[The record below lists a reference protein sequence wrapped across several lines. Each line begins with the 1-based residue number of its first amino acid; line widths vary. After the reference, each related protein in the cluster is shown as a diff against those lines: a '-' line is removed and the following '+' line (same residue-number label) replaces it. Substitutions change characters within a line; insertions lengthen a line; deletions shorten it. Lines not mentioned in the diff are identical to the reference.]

1 VIPSRLRLLLC
12 VAALSAPLTMLS
24 AQPAPRYRDATQ
36 PIDARVADLLGRM
49 TRVEKFRQ
57 LFMAPATPSE
67 LATFDL
73 SAGLFGVQLRIGDT
87 VPAARAARAHALLL
101 DSLQQR
107 MARESRLGIPPL
119 FFEEALHGILDAG
132 ATVFPQAIGL
142 AATFDTTLVHRV
154 HVATAREMKTRGLRM
169 ALSPVINLATDV
181 RWGRTEETLGE
192 DPWLSAAMGRA
203 HVRAFES
210 AQIVTTPKHFAVN
223 VGDGGR
229 DSWSI
234 QLSERALEARHFPP
248 FLSTI
253 RDAGARSLMTA
264 YNSVNGDPAT
274 QNRFLLHTTLRER
287 WGFDGFVISDASA
300 TSGSTVLHRTERNT
314 AEAFRHALEAGLDV
328 VFQGALRD
336 IAPYER
342 AVTDGLIA
350 DSLLDRAAA
359 RVLRVKFA
367 LGLFDAPPL
376 RADSAAYWNG
386 HATHLA
392 LAREAAQASLVL
404 LHNTPRRGT
413 APVLP
418 FTRDVRRVALIGIDA
433 DSVRFGGYS
442 GSGVT
447 PVSLRTALASRAGVS
462 VRYAPG
468 PGRSDDSL
476 RVVPAEALSHA
487 GGAGLAAEYW
497 ANPDFTGAPTVRR
510 IDAQVGFTWTLSS
523 PSRELP
529 YDWYAARWTGVLQV
543 PTGGVRQIGIDGND
557 GVRLWIDDTL
567 VLDQWPKRSAGRW
580 IAPVNLSA
588 GTHTLRI
595 EYHERRGNAK
605 FALVWDAEVPRDA
618 EQRIAEA
625 VAAARASDAAV
636 LMLGIEEGE
645 FRDRSRLG
653 LPGAQERLVRAVAA
667 TGVPTTVILVGGSAI
682 TMPWL
687 REVDAVVQAWYPGEQ
702 GGPALADVLFG
713 EVSPS
718 GRLPISV
725 PDREGQVP
733 FTYDH
738 EPTGRGDDY
747 LDGSGAPLFPFGH
760 GLSYATFRWDSL
772 VVRLDNDRAG
782 DSVRVQVSARIT
794 NTSDRAA
801 HEVVQ
806 LYVRDELT
814 SVVQPLIALK
824 GVSRV
829 RLAPGT
835 STTVRFTLG
844 ARELALLDREGR
856 WTVEPGRFRLML
868 GASSRDVRLRDTFT
882 LR

>member
-1 VIPSRLRLLLC
+1 MC
-12 VAALSAPLTMLS
+12 VVAMSAPLTS
-24 AQPAPRYRDATQ
+24 VTAQTTPRYRDAVQ
-36 PIDARVADLLGRM
+36 PIEARVTDLLGRM
-49 TRVEKFRQ
+49 TRLEKFRQ
-57 LFMAPATPSE
+57 LFMAPATPAE
-67 LATFDL
+67 LADIDL
-73 SAGLFGVQLRIGDT
+73 STGLFGVQLRIGDS
-87 VPAARAARAHALLL
+87 VPAVRAARAHTLRL
-101 DSLQQR
+101 DSLRQR
-107 MARESRLGIPPL
+107 LARESRLGIPPL
-119 FFEEALHGILDAG
+119 FFEEALHGMLDAG

-142 AATFDTTLVHRV
+142 AATFDTALVHRV
-154 HVATAREMKTRGLRM
+154 HVATAREMKARGVRM

-192 DPWLSAAMGRA
+192 DPWLTAAMGRA

-367 LGLFDAPPL
+367 LGLFDAPPV
-376 RADSAAYWNG
+376 RPDSAAYWNG
-386 HATHLA
+386 HASHLA

-404 LHNTPRRGT
+404 LHNTPRRG
-413 APVLP
+413 AMPVLP
-418 FTRDVRRVALIGIDA
+418 FAAGVRRVALIGVDA

-442 GSGVT
+442 GSGFA
-447 PVSLRTALASRAGVS
+447 PVSLRAALSARADVT
-462 VRYAPG
+462 VRYVPG
-468 PGRSDDSL
+468 PGRSDDSM
-476 RVVPAEALSHA
+476 RVVPASALSHA
-487 GGAGLAAEYW
+487 SGAGLSAEYW
-497 ANPDFTGAPTVRR
+497 ANPDFDSTAIVRR
-510 IDAQVGFTWTLSS
+510 VDPQIAFTWTLSS
-523 PSRELP
+523 PARELP
-529 YDWYAARWTGVLQV
+529 YDWYAARWTGTLEV
-543 PTGGVRQIGIDGND
+543 PAGGVRQIGIEGND
-557 GVRLWIDDTL
+557 GVRLWIDDVL
-567 VLDQWPKRSAGRW
+567 VLDRWHKRSAGRW
-580 IAPVNLSA
+580 LAPVSLTA
-588 GTHTLRI
+588 GRHAVRL

-605 FALVWDAEVPRDA
+605 LALLWDAGVPRDVDA
-618 EQRIAEA
+618 RIAEA
-625 VAAARASDAAV
+625 VDAARASDAAV

-667 TGVPTTVILVGGSAI
+667 TGVPTTVVLVGGSAV

-687 REVDAVVQAWYPGEQ
+687 HAVDAVVQAWYPGEQ
-702 GGPALADVLFG
+702 GGPALVDVLFG
-713 EVSPS
+713 DVSPS

-747 LDGSGAPLFPFGH
+747 LDGSGAPLYPFGH

-782 DSVRVQVSARIT
+782 DSVRVHVSARVT
-794 NTSDRAA
+794 NTSARDA

-806 LYVRDELT
+806 LYVRDEIT

-824 GVSRV
+824 GVSRI

-835 STTVRFTLG
+835 SATVQFILG
-844 ARELALLDREGR
+844 ARELALLDRDGR
-856 WTVEPGRFRLML
+856 WTVEPGRFRIML
-868 GASSRDVRLRDTFT
+868 GASSRDIRLRDTFT